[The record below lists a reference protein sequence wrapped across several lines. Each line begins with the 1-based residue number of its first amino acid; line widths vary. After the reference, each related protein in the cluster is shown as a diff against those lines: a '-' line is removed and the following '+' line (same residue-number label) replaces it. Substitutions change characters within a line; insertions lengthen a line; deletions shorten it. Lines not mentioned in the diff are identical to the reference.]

1 VVMVDIW
8 TAIVDQGSLNKSEV
22 HVEPNADL
30 VNFLSDPSGSTFTD
44 PSLFLP
50 VDISERVK
58 LKTIR
63 ETICT
68 GSEGNELIGAT
79 VSQAS
84 SPEFR
89 FQLACQVGRAYRHP

>member
-1 VVMVDIW
+1 MVTVDIW
-8 TAIVDQGSLNKSEV
+8 TAIVDRGSPNKSEV

-50 VDISERVK
+50 VDVSEQVK
-58 LKTIR
+58 PETIR
-63 ETICT
+63 ETICA
-68 GSEGNELIGAT
+68 GSKGNELIGAT

-84 SPEFR
+84 SPEF
-89 FQLACQVGRAYRHP
+89 